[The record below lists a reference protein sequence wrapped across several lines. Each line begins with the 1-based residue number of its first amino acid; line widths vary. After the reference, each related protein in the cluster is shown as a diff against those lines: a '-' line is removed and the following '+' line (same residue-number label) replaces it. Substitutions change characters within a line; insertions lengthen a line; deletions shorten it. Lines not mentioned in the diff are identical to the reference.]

1 MGLNKSQLI
10 GAIASKT
17 GLTKVQASKALK
29 GMVDAISKEL
39 EAGGAVRLIGFGTF
53 SVRERSARSGKNPR
67 TGSTIKIPAKKV
79 PKFKPGKQLAESVAK
94 KKKGGKK

>member
-10 GAIASKT
+10 GAIASKA
-17 GLTKVQASKALK
+17 GLTKVQASKALN
-29 GMVDAISKEL
+29 GMVDAITSEL
-39 EAGGAVRLIGFGTF
+39 AAGGSVRLIGFGTF

-79 PKFKPGKQLAESVAK
+79 AKFKPGKQLSELVATK
-94 KKKGGKK
+94 TEKGKK